1 MSKGRLLGS
10 VVIGALLC
18 VWSAQGYAAD
28 ITIDNFEEGAADM
41 TVNVS
46 TPTAADVDE
55 GLSTTNVIGG
65 QRDSSVT
72 WESGASGN
80 VGFQINAASS
90 GLAQYSSGSGM
101 DGWFGLIYGS
111 SNFLSADLT
120 DGGSNNCFGLLFD
133 VADFEGD
140 INFTVW
146 TGETNSG
153 TASAKTPSGLPSEDP
168 DEWVYINFSAFS
180 GSLNFTD
187 VDKIEIK
194 IDGPSESDYTVK
206 EILSTVPEPSV
217 LALLGFGGLAFL
229 ISARRRS
236 RKS

>member
-1 MSKGRLLGS
+1 MKRGSLLGS
-10 VVIGALLC
+10 FVIGVLLC
-18 VWSAQGYAAD
+18 VWGLQGYAAD

-41 TVNVS
+41 TVNTS
-46 TPTAADVDE
+46 TPTATDVDT
-55 GLSTTNVIGG
+55 GLATTNVIGG
-65 QRDSSVT
+65 ERRSSVT
-72 WESGASGN
+72 WESGLIEGDLRINYSGD
-80 VGFQINAASS
+80 
-90 GLAQYSSGSGM
+90 GLARYSTGSGAN
-101 DGWFGLIYGS
+101 GWYGLIYGS
-111 SNFLSADLT
+111 NSFLNADLT
-120 DGGSNNCFGLLFD
+120 DGGSNNCFGVLFD

-140 INFTVW
+140 ILFTVW

-153 TASAKTPSGLPSEDP
+153 TASAKTPAGLPTENP

-180 GSLNFTD
+180 GSLNFAD

-229 ISARRRS
+229 VSARRRF
-236 RKS
+236 RRG

>member
-1 MSKGRLLGS
+1 
-10 VVIGALLC
+10 

-41 TVNVS
+41 TVNSS
-46 TPTAADVDE
+46 TPTANDLDT
-55 GLSTTNVIGG
+55 GLATTNVIGG
-65 QRDSSVT
+65 ERRSSVT
-72 WESGASGN
+72 WESGSGD
-80 VGFQINAASS
+80 VVLWINYSGS
-90 GLAQYSSGSGM
+90 GLAQYSSGSGV
-101 DGWFGLIYGS
+101 DGWYGLQYGETD
-111 SNFLSADLT
+111 NFLNADLT
-120 DGGSNNCFGLLFD
+120 DGGSNYCFGLLFD

-153 TASAKTPSGLPSEDP
+153 TASAKTPSGLPTEDP

-187 VDKIEIK
+187 VEKIEIK
-194 IDGPSESDYTVK
+194 IDGPSEADYTVK

-229 ISARRRS
+229 VSARKRFHRG
-236 RKS
+236 